1 MIAYLDYLLLFAPE
15 QLVQDLQVAQ
25 SILENLGW
33 LLNLKKIQLD
43 PIPESHLLR
52 LRNGLNPVEG
62 LSPSRKNPK
71 GGQCD
76 GSSQTSIRQAM
87 SALGLLTAGLHFR
100 PLQRFILGV
109 WDHSQRSLNLPVQV
123 PGWVKRSLWWLRK
136 TVNLSYGLE

>member
-62 LSPSRKNPK
+62 LSPSRKNP
-71 GGQCD
+71 
-76 GSSQTSIRQAM
+76 
-87 SALGLLTAGLHFR
+87 
-100 PLQRFILGV
+100 
-109 WDHSQRSLNLPVQV
+109 
-123 PGWVKRSLWWLRK
+123 
-136 TVNLSYGLE
+136 